1 MSDPRARLA
10 REAHRLA
17 GDASRV
23 ANQHRDQRDQLI
35 RALRSDDPE
44 RWSYTAL
51 AKAVGCSPELVAA
64 IIKGRTRYR
73 PIPPVGDKV
82 NPHLS

>member
-1 MSDPRARLA
+1 MSDPRATRA

-23 ANQHRDQRDQLI
+23 ANQHREQRDQLI
-35 RALRSDDPE
+35 RALRNENPE
-44 RWSYTAL
+44 HWTYTAL
-51 AKAVGCSPELVAA
+51 AAAVGCSPELVAA

-73 PIPPVGDKV
+73 PIPPGRDKV
-82 NPHLS
+82 NPRLS